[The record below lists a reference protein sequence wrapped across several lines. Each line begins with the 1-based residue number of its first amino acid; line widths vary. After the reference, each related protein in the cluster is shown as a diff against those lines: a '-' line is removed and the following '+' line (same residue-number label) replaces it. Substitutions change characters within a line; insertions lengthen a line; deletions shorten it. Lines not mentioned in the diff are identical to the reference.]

1 MENDEDII
9 PIKEQNDCVLF
20 ADCGNGIFVIQI
32 IGRANHILT
41 PDFKSTVES
50 IANKQCQQPE
60 KYCVLFDMNQVE
72 TMDSTFM
79 GTLAAFALRHKKETG
94 SQLILCNVN
103 EHCFQ
108 LLNTLGLKH
117 FVSIRSMQDISI
129 SREQWH
135 NVDKTN
141 ISKTDLTV
149 MMLEAHETL
158 CDIDSGNKVQ
168 FAGVLNFL
176 RSSLESQN
184 PGNSTPND

>member
-1 MENDEDII
+1 MENNDEIM
-9 PIKEQNDCVLF
+9 PLKEQNDFVLY
-20 ADCGNGIFVIQI
+20 ANCGNGIFVIQV
-32 IGRANHILT
+32 IGRANHTLT
-41 PDFKSTVES
+41 PDFKSLVES
-50 IANKQCQQPE
+50 IADKQFQEPE
-60 KYCVLFDMNQVE
+60 RYCVLFDMNQVE

-103 EHCFQ
+103 DHCSQ

-117 FVSIRSMQDISI
+117 FVSIRSKQDINI

-135 NVDKTN
+135 NADRTN
-141 ISKTDLTV
+141 ISKPELTV

-184 PGNSTPND
+184 NGNLNSDE